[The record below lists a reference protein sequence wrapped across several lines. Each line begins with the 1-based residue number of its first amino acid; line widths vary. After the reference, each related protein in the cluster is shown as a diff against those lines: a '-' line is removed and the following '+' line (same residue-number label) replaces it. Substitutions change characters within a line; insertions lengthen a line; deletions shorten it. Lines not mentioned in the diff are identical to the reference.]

1 MINFVAISGIPST
14 TLILIIVLCFMYR
27 RRKGKEEAARRDVFL
42 VGKLV
47 YKGKGI
53 WKNEGIEK

>member
-1 MINFVAISGIPST
+1 
-14 TLILIIVLCFMYR
+14 MYR